1 MPNFD
6 VTLIGHAAGVLTT
19 ISFLPQVIKAWRTRS
34 TGDLSLVMLLAF
46 LTGLGLWLVYGLAI
60 GSMPLVL
67 ANGVTLSLVLVL
79 LAMKLGFLR

>member
-1 MPNFD
+1 MPPFD

-34 TGDLSLVMLLAF
+34 TGDLSLVMLLTF
-46 LTGLGLWLVYGLAI
+46 LTGLGLWLVYGLTI

-67 ANGVTLSLVLVL
+67 ANGVTLSLVMVL

>member
-34 TGDLSLVMLLAF
+34 TGDLSLIMLLAF